1 MTTPID
7 IDPVRSYHGVYAR
20 LVDLCERQ
28 AELSDESHL
37 CVMEAFNE
45 AADIEL
51 GPPAG
56 LPNIYYGPVEEI
68 MHQVRHRLTDLILRS
83 TELETALAFIRVDTC
98 IEAAIENQR

>member
-1 MTTPID
+1 MTTPLD
-7 IDPVRSYHGVYAR
+7 IDPVRSYHDVYAC

-45 AADIEL
+45 VTDIDL
-51 GPPAG
+51 RLPAG
-56 LPNIYYGPVEEI
+56 LPDIYYGHVGDV
-68 MHQVRHRLTDLILRS
+68 MHQVRHRVTDLILRS
-83 TELETALAFIRVDTC
+83 SELETALAFIRVDTC

>member
-1 MTTPID
+1 MTTPLD

-28 AELSDESHL
+28 AELSEESHL

-45 AADIEL
+45 VADIDV
-51 GPPAG
+51 G
-56 LPNIYYGPVEEI
+56 LPSGLPDIYYGPVGDV
-68 MHQVRHRLTDLILRS
+68 MHQIRHRLTDLIVSSTDLR
-83 TELETALAFIRVDTC
+83 TALAFIRVDTC